1 MTKKIIC
8 IALALACLSVA
19 AFGQAAMTKP
29 RLGILPFTGGAGGDG
44 ETVATLFSFQNDI
57 LGAFTVVPRT
67 SAVNAMVAEQNFQM
81 TGYTDSDTIAR
92 LGRML
97 NADFVV
103 SGHIRRL
110 GDRNLLITTVVN
122 VETFEQLAGDYREYR
137 TVEEIPSILPAV
149 ANIIITASRK
159 NTSLFPK
166 LAIIPFNI
174 ANTGVNAQDAE
185 VLAQILSIEV
195 GKAGKYI
202 VLPRTT
208 AIQAAMKELE
218 FQMTGATAEE
228 GAKVLGRA
236 INAQYVL
243 NAEVR
248 SLGTTNMFTASIL
261 NVEDGSLLVGGY
273 RNYRTI
279 TDGIKLMAELA
290 EVLTVGPKTAAQPA
304 PKEPKKPREPKSPKP
319 PKETNPEAD
328 KAARLNTIGV
338 SLGSCFID
346 PLAVITAR
354 GTFAPMRNMFVEL
367 GTDMGVVSAFDD
379 VDGYWS
385 IYPFAHIGFFLPFT
399 GKGGWYA
406 GAGAGYMLGKY
417 TFNYG
422 TADVQVF
429 AVDVT
434 AGVIILDM
442 LNISYTLRTDFASA
456 SNKISVGYVY
466 RFK

>member
-1 MTKKIIC
+1 
-8 IALALACLSVA
+8 
-19 AFGQAAMTKP
+19 
-29 RLGILPFTGGAGGDG
+29 
-44 ETVATLFSFQNDI
+44 
-57 LGAFTVVPRT
+57 
-67 SAVNAMVAEQNFQM
+67 
-81 TGYTDSDTIAR
+81 
-92 LGRML
+92 
-97 NADFVV
+97 
-103 SGHIRRL
+103 
-110 GDRNLLITTVVN
+110 
-122 VETFEQLAGDYREYR
+122 
-137 TVEEIPSILPAV
+137 
-149 ANIIITASRK
+149 
-159 NTSLFPK
+159 
-166 LAIIPFNI
+166 
-174 ANTGVNAQDAE
+174 
-185 VLAQILSIEV
+185 
-195 GKAGKYI
+195 
-202 VLPRTT
+202 
-208 AIQAAMKELE
+208 
-218 FQMTGATAEE
+218 
-228 GAKVLGRA
+228 
-236 INAQYVL
+236 
-243 NAEVR
+243 
-248 SLGTTNMFTASIL
+248 MFTASIL

-290 EVLTVGPKTAAQPA
+290 GVLTGVAKTAAQPA
-304 PKEPKKPREPKSPKP
+304 PKEPKKP
-319 PKETNPEAD
+319 KETSPEAD
-328 KAARLNTIGV
+328 KAARLNTVGV

-346 PLAVITAR
+346 PLVVFTAR
-354 GTFAPMRNMFVEL
+354 GTYAPMRNIFVEL
-367 GTDMGVVSAFDD
+367 GADMGVVSAFDD